1 MFELGLFRREII
13 LEFAYLLSGV
23 LVGII
28 TGLLIGALRWKSQ
41 LSTVKA
47 EVEAERDAAKLIN
60 ANASEMSDRFKSL
73 AAESLKSNSE
83 SFLTLARENLGAF
96 QQLAKTDLDKKKNS
110 FEQLVKPVQESL
122 KEVGQTLQTIEKARI
137 GDQSS
142 LKSQVENLSKQTGE
156 LANALRR
163 PAIRGRWGEMQLRRV
178 VEIAGMTEY
187 CDFAEQVTVQ
197 GPEDKRLRPDMTIKL
212 AGGKQIVV
220 DAKTPMDA
228 YLNSIE
234 TDDEEL
240 REKALGDHL
249 EQMRAHVTN
258 LSSKQYWDQFESS
271 PELAVMFVPADSLF
285 MAALDKDPNLV
296 EWAAERHVF
305 IASPITLITV
315 LKAVA
320 IGWTEESLAEN
331 AREIA
336 ELGKELHKRVG
347 RFIDHFANVGTRLG
361 SAVRAFNEATGS
373 LERSLLPQARRFTD
387 LKVGSDKELSITNI
401 EQAPRELQAPEAEIL
416 EDEEHVRS
424 NGNLN

>member
-1 MFELGLFRREII
+1 VFEIGTFRRENI
-13 LEFAYLLSGV
+13 LEFAYLLTGV
-23 LVGII
+23 LVGVI

-41 LSTVKA
+41 LSNAKA
-47 EVEAERDAAKLIN
+47 EVQAERDAAKLIN
-60 ANASEMSDRFKSL
+60 ANASDMSDRFKSL
-73 AAESLKSNSE
+73 AAESLKNNSE
-83 SFLTLARENLGAF
+83 SFLTLAKENLGTF

-110 FEQLVKPVQESL
+110 FEQLVKPVQQSL
-122 KEVGQTLQTIEKARI
+122 KEVGQTLQSIEKARI

-187 CDFAEQVTVQ
+187 CDFAEQVTVE

-240 REKALGDHL
+240 REQALGVHL
-249 EQMRAHVTN
+249 EQMRTHVTN

-347 RFIDHFANVGTRLG
+347 RFIDHFATVGTRLG
-361 SAVRAFNEATGS
+361 SAVRAFNDATGS

-387 LKVGSDKELSITNI
+387 LKVGSDTELSITNI
-401 EQAPRELQAPEAEIL
+401 EQAPRELQAPEAEGS
-416 EDEEHVRS
+416 EDKEPVRS
-424 NGNLN
+424 NGSLN

>member
-1 MFELGLFRREII
+1 LFRREII
-13 LEFAYLLSGV
+13 LEFVYLFSGV

-73 AAESLKSNSE
+73 AAESLKNNSE
-83 SFLTLARENLGAF
+83 SFLTLAKENLGTF
-96 QQLAKTDLDKKKNS
+96 QQLAKTDLDKKKDS

-122 KEVGQTLQTIEKARI
+122 KEVGQTLQLIEKARI

-187 CDFAEQVTVQ
+187 CDFDEQVTVE

-240 REKALGDHL
+240 REQALGDHL

-373 LERSLLPQARRFTD
+373 LERGLLPQARRFTD
-387 LKVGSDKELSITNI
+387 LKVGSDKDLSITNI
-401 EQAPRELQAPEAEIL
+401 EQTPRELQAPEAENP
-416 EDEEHVRS
+416 EDNEHVWP

>member
-1 MFELGLFRREII
+1 VFELGLFRREII

-401 EQAPRELQAPEAEIL
+401 EQAPRELQAPEAAIP

>member
-13 LEFAYLLSGV
+13 LEFGYLFSGV

-73 AAESLKSNSE
+73 AAESLKNNSE
-83 SFLTLARENLGAF
+83 SFLTLAKENLGAF
-96 QQLAKTDLDKKKNS
+96 QQLAKTDLDKKKDS

-122 KEVGQTLQTIEKARI
+122 KEVGQTLQLIEKARI

-187 CDFAEQVTVQ
+187 CDFDEQVTIE

-234 TDDEEL
+234 TDEEEL
-240 REKALGDHL
+240 RDQALGDHL

-373 LERSLLPQARRFTD
+373 LERGLLPQARRFTD
-387 LKVGSDKELSITNI
+387 LKVGSDKDLSITNI
-401 EQAPRELQAPEAEIL
+401 EQTPRELQAPEAEIL
-416 EDEEHVRS
+416 EGEEHVRS
-424 NGNLN
+424 NGNLG

>member
-240 REKALGDHL
+240 REQALADHL

-373 LERSLLPQARRFTD
+373 LERGLLPQARRFTD
-387 LKVGSDKELSITNI
+387 LKVGSDKDLSITNI
-401 EQAPRELQAPEAEIL
+401 EQAPRELQAPEAAIP

>member
-1 MFELGLFRREII
+1 MFRREII
-13 LEFAYLLSGV
+13 LEFVYLFSGV

-73 AAESLKSNSE
+73 AAESLKNNSE
-83 SFLTLARENLGAF
+83 SFLTLAKENLGTF
-96 QQLAKTDLDKKKNS
+96 QQLAKTDLDKKKDS

-122 KEVGQTLQTIEKARI
+122 KEVGQTLQLIEKARI

-187 CDFAEQVTVQ
+187 CDFDEQVTVE
-197 GPEDKRLRPDMTIKL
+197 GPEDKRLRPDMTIRL

-240 REKALGDHL
+240 REQALGVHL

-347 RFIDHFANVGTRLG
+347 RFIDDFATVGTRLG
-361 SAVRAFNEATGS
+361 SAVRAFNDATGS

>member
-1 MFELGLFRREII
+1 M
-13 LEFAYLLSGV
+13 EFAYLLTGV
-23 LVGII
+23 LVGVI

-41 LSTVKA
+41 LSNAKA
-47 EVEAERDAAKLIN
+47 EVQAERDAAKLIN
-60 ANASEMSDRFKSL
+60 ANASDMSDRFKSL
-73 AAESLKSNSE
+73 AAESLKNNSE
-83 SFLTLARENLGAF
+83 SFLTLAKENLGTF

-110 FEQLVKPVQESL
+110 FEQLVKPVQQSL
-122 KEVGQTLQTIEKARI
+122 KEVGQTLQSIEKARI

-187 CDFAEQVTVQ
+187 CDFAEQVTVE

-240 REKALGDHL
+240 REQALGVHL
-249 EQMRAHVTN
+249 EQMRTHVTN

-347 RFIDHFANVGTRLG
+347 RFIDHFATVGTRLG
-361 SAVRAFNEATGS
+361 SAVRAFNDATGS

-387 LKVGSDKELSITNI
+387 LKVGSDTELSITNI
-401 EQAPRELQAPEAEIL
+401 EQAPRELQAPEAEGS
-416 EDEEHVRS
+416 EDKEPVRS
-424 NGNLN
+424 NGSLN

>member
-83 SFLTLARENLGAF
+83 SFLTLAKENLGAF

-197 GPEDKRLRPDMTIKL
+197 GPEDKRLRPDMIIKL

-240 REKALGDHL
+240 REQALGDHL

-373 LERSLLPQARRFTD
+373 LERGLLPQARRFTD
-387 LKVGSDKELSITNI
+387 LKVGSDKDLSITNI

>member
-1 MFELGLFRREII
+1 MFEIGTFRRENI
-13 LEFAYLLSGV
+13 LEFAYLLTGV
-23 LVGII
+23 LVGVI

-41 LSTVKA
+41 LSNAKA
-47 EVEAERDAAKLIN
+47 EVQAERDAAKLIN
-60 ANASEMSDRFKSL
+60 ANASDMTDRFKSL
-73 AAESLKSNSE
+73 AAESLKNNSE
-83 SFLTLARENLGAF
+83 SFLTLAKENLGTF

-110 FEQLVKPVQESL
+110 FEQLVKPVQQSL
-122 KEVGQTLQTIEKARI
+122 KEVGQTLQSIEKARI

-187 CDFAEQVTVQ
+187 CDFAEQVTVE

-240 REKALGDHL
+240 REQALGVHL
-249 EQMRAHVTN
+249 EQMRTHVTN

-336 ELGKELHKRVG
+336 ELGKELHKRLG
-347 RFIDHFANVGTRLG
+347 RFIDHFATVGTRLG
-361 SAVRAFNEATGS
+361 SAVRAFNDATGS

-387 LKVGSDKELSITNI
+387 LKVGSDTELSITNI
-401 EQAPRELQAPEAEIL
+401 EQAPRELQAPEAEGS
-416 EDEEHVRS
+416 EDKEPVRS
-424 NGNLN
+424 NGSLN

>member
-1 MFELGLFRREII
+1 VFELGLFRREII

-401 EQAPRELQAPEAEIL
+401 EQAPRELQAPEAEL
-416 EDEEHVRS
+416 PEDKEHVRS
-424 NGNLN
+424 NGSLN

>member
-1 MFELGLFRREII
+1 VFELGLFRREII
-13 LEFAYLLSGV
+13 LEFVYLFSGV

-73 AAESLKSNSE
+73 AAESLKNNSE
-83 SFLTLARENLGAF
+83 SFLTLAKENLGTF
-96 QQLAKTDLDKKKNS
+96 QQLAKTDLDKKKDS

-122 KEVGQTLQTIEKARI
+122 KEVGQTLQLIEKARI

-187 CDFAEQVTVQ
+187 CDFDEQVTVE

-240 REKALGDHL
+240 REQALGDHL

-373 LERSLLPQARRFTD
+373 LERGLLPQARRFTD
-387 LKVGSDKELSITNI
+387 LKVGSDKDLSITNI
-401 EQAPRELQAPEAEIL
+401 EQTPRELQAPEAENP
-416 EDEEHVRS
+416 EDNEHVWP

>member
-13 LEFAYLLSGV
+13 LEFVYLFSGV

-73 AAESLKSNSE
+73 AAESLKNNSE
-83 SFLTLARENLGAF
+83 SFLTLAKENLGTF
-96 QQLAKTDLDKKKNS
+96 QQLAKTDLDKKKDS

-122 KEVGQTLQTIEKARI
+122 KEVGQTLQLIEKARI

-187 CDFAEQVTVQ
+187 CDFDEQVTVE

-240 REKALGDHL
+240 REQALGVHL

-373 LERSLLPQARRFTD
+373 LERGLLPQARRFTD
-387 LKVGSDKELSITNI
+387 LKVGSDKDLSITNI
-401 EQAPRELQAPEAEIL
+401 EQTPRELQAPEAENP
-416 EDEEHVRS
+416 EDNEHVWP

>member
-1 MFELGLFRREII
+1 M
-13 LEFAYLLSGV
+13 EFAYLLSGV

-373 LERSLLPQARRFTD
+373 LERGLLPQARRFTD
-387 LKVGSDKELSITNI
+387 LKVGSDKDLSITNI

>member
-1 MFELGLFRREII
+1 M
-13 LEFAYLLSGV
+13 
-23 LVGII
+23 
-28 TGLLIGALRWKSQ
+28 
-41 LSTVKA
+41 
-47 EVEAERDAAKLIN
+47 
-60 ANASEMSDRFKSL
+60 
-73 AAESLKSNSE
+73 
-83 SFLTLARENLGAF
+83 
-96 QQLAKTDLDKKKNS
+96 
-110 FEQLVKPVQESL
+110 KPVQESL

-142 LKSQVENLSKQTGE
+142 LKSEVQNISKQTGD

-163 PAIRGRWGEMQLRRV
+163 PAVRGRWGEMQLRRV

-187 CDFAEQVTVQ
+187 CDFAEQVTVE
-197 GPEDKRLRPDMTIKL
+197 GPEDKNLRPDMTINL

-240 REKALGDHL
+240 REQALSDHL
-249 EQMRAHVTN
+249 KQMRKHVAD

-296 EWAAERHVF
+296 EWAAGRHVF

-347 RFIDHFANVGTRLG
+347 VFIEHFATVGTRLD
-361 SAVRAFNEATGS
+361 SAVRAFDDATGS
-373 LERSLLPQARRFTD
+373 LERNLLPQARRFTD
-387 LKVGSDKELSITNI
+387 LKVSSDKELAITKI
-401 EQAPRELQAPEAEIL
+401 GRSPRKLQAPEAENP

-424 NGNLN
+424 NGNLK

>member
-1 MFELGLFRREII
+1 MFRREII
-13 LEFAYLLSGV
+13 LEFAYLFSGV

-73 AAESLKSNSE
+73 AAESLKNNSE
-83 SFLTLARENLGAF
+83 SFLTLAKENLGTF
-96 QQLAKTDLDKKKNS
+96 QQLAKTDLDKKKDS

-122 KEVGQTLQTIEKARI
+122 KEVGQTLQLIEKARI

-187 CDFAEQVTVQ
+187 CDFDEQVTVE

-240 REKALGDHL
+240 REQALGDHL

-373 LERSLLPQARRFTD
+373 LERGLLPQARRFTD
-387 LKVGSDKELSITNI
+387 LKVGSDKDLSITNI
-401 EQAPRELQAPEAEIL
+401 EQTPRELQAPEAENP
-416 EDEEHVRS
+416 EDNEHVWP

>member
-83 SFLTLARENLGAF
+83 SFLTLAKENLGAF

-197 GPEDKRLRPDMTIKL
+197 GPEDKRLRPDMIIKL

-240 REKALGDHL
+240 REQALGDHL

-373 LERSLLPQARRFTD
+373 LERGLLPQARRFTD

-401 EQAPRELQAPEAEIL
+401 EQAPRELQAPEAEDP
-416 EDEEHVRS
+416 EDKEHVRS

>member
-83 SFLTLARENLGAF
+83 SFLTLAKENLGAF

-234 TDDEEL
+234 TEDEEL

-373 LERSLLPQARRFTD
+373 LERGLLPQARRFTD
-387 LKVGSDKELSITNI
+387 LKVGSDKDLSITNI

>member
-13 LEFAYLLSGV
+13 LEFVYLFSGV

-73 AAESLKSNSE
+73 AAESLKNNSE
-83 SFLTLARENLGAF
+83 SFLTLAKENLGTF
-96 QQLAKTDLDKKKNS
+96 QQLAKTDLDKKKAS

-122 KEVGQTLQTIEKARI
+122 KEVGQTLQLIEKARI

-187 CDFAEQVTVQ
+187 CDFDEQVTVE

-240 REKALGDHL
+240 REQALGDHL

-373 LERSLLPQARRFTD
+373 LERGLLPQARRFTD
-387 LKVGSDKELSITNI
+387 LKVGSDKDLSITNI
-401 EQAPRELQAPEAEIL
+401 EQTPRELQAPEAENP
-416 EDEEHVRS
+416 EDNEHVWP

>member
-1 MFELGLFRREII
+1 MFRRENI
-13 LEFAYLLSGV
+13 LEFAYLFTGL
-23 LVGII
+23 LVGVI

-41 LSTVKA
+41 LSNAKA
-47 EVEAERDAAKLIN
+47 EVQAERDAAKLIN

-73 AAESLKSNSE
+73 AAESLKNNSE
-83 SFLTLARENLGAF
+83 SFLTLAKENLGTF

-110 FEQLVKPVQESL
+110 FEQLVKPVQQSL
-122 KEVGQTLQTIEKARI
+122 KEVGQTLQSIEKARI

-187 CDFAEQVTVQ
+187 CDFAEQVTVE

-240 REKALGDHL
+240 REQALGVHL

-347 RFIDHFANVGTRLG
+347 RFIDHFATVGTRLG
-361 SAVRAFNEATGS
+361 SAVRAFNDATGS

-387 LKVGSDKELSITNI
+387 LKVGSDTELSITNI
-401 EQAPRELQAPEAEIL
+401 EQAPRELQAPEAEGS
-416 EDEEHVRS
+416 EDKEPVRS
-424 NGNLN
+424 NGSLN

>member
-60 ANASEMSDRFKSL
+60 ANASEMSDRFRSL
-73 AAESLKSNSE
+73 AAESLKNNSE
-83 SFLTLARENLGAF
+83 SFLTLAKENLGAF

-373 LERSLLPQARRFTD
+373 LERGLLPQARRFTD
-387 LKVGSDKELSITNI
+387 LKVGSDKDLSITNI

>member
-1 MFELGLFRREII
+1 MYLF
-13 LEFAYLLSGV
+13 SGV

-73 AAESLKSNSE
+73 AAESLKNNSE
-83 SFLTLARENLGAF
+83 SFLTLAKENLGTF
-96 QQLAKTDLDKKKNS
+96 QQLAKTDLDKKKDS

-122 KEVGQTLQTIEKARI
+122 KEVGQTLQLIEKARI

-187 CDFAEQVTVQ
+187 CDFDEQVTVE

-240 REKALGDHL
+240 REQALGDHL

-373 LERSLLPQARRFTD
+373 LERGLLPQARRFTD
-387 LKVGSDKELSITNI
+387 LKVGSDKDLSITNI
-401 EQAPRELQAPEAEIL
+401 EQTPRELQAPEAENP
-416 EDEEHVRS
+416 EDNEHVWP

>member
-1 MFELGLFRREII
+1 MFRREII
-13 LEFAYLLSGV
+13 LEFVYLFSGV

-73 AAESLKSNSE
+73 AAESLKNNSE
-83 SFLTLARENLGAF
+83 SFLTLAKENLGTF
-96 QQLAKTDLDKKKNS
+96 QQLAKTDLDKKKDS

-122 KEVGQTLQTIEKARI
+122 KEVGQTLQLIEKARI

-187 CDFAEQVTVQ
+187 CDFDEQVTVE

-240 REKALGDHL
+240 REQALGVHL

-373 LERSLLPQARRFTD
+373 LERGLLPQARRFTD
-387 LKVGSDKELSITNI
+387 LKVGSDKDLSITNI
-401 EQAPRELQAPEAEIL
+401 EQTPRELQAPEAENP
-416 EDEEHVRS
+416 EDNEHVWP

>member
-83 SFLTLARENLGAF
+83 SFLTLAKENLGAF

-197 GPEDKRLRPDMTIKL
+197 GPEDKRLRPDMIIKL

-240 REKALGDHL
+240 REQALGDHL

-373 LERSLLPQARRFTD
+373 LERGLLPQARRFTD
-387 LKVGSDKELSITNI
+387 LKVGSDKDLSITNI
-401 EQAPRELQAPEAEIL
+401 EQAPRELQAPEAAIP

>member
-1 MFELGLFRREII
+1 VYLF
-13 LEFAYLLSGV
+13 SGV

-73 AAESLKSNSE
+73 AAESLKNNSE
-83 SFLTLARENLGAF
+83 SFLTLAKENLGTF
-96 QQLAKTDLDKKKNS
+96 QQLAKTDLDKKKDS

-122 KEVGQTLQTIEKARI
+122 KEVGQTLQLIEKARI

-187 CDFAEQVTVQ
+187 CDFDEQVTVE

-240 REKALGDHL
+240 REQALGDHL

-373 LERSLLPQARRFTD
+373 LERGLLPQARRFTD
-387 LKVGSDKELSITNI
+387 LKVGSDKDLSITNI
-401 EQAPRELQAPEAEIL
+401 EQTPRELQAPEAENP
-416 EDEEHVRS
+416 EDNEHVWP

>member
-373 LERSLLPQARRFTD
+373 LERGLLPQARRFTD
-387 LKVGSDKELSITNI
+387 LKVGSDKDLSITNI
-401 EQAPRELQAPEAEIL
+401 EQAPRELQAPEAAIP